1 MWKNNSETSTSS
13 ECDDIVFGGFFF
25 IENNDIRDKEKF
37 LKGCIAPDLLDKKTS
52 HYGNSSDNTD
62 FQKFLEQNSL
72 SSEYNQGYL
81 LHLISDYLFYN
92 KYLKNFIDEFS
103 DEIYHDYNKL
113 NEVLIKKYNVEVPS
127 EIESV
132 VGLETGEPINFDRE
146 SICRF
151 IDAVAQIDLEK
162 CKNLEEYLKEYKIE
176 KEEET
181 EFRE

>member
-1 MWKNNSETSTSS
+1 MPGYVIHLAIGKKY
-13 ECDDIVFGGFFF
+13 
-25 IENNDIRDKEKF
+25 IENNNIRDKEKF

-52 HYGNSSDNTD
+52 HYGNSSDNPD

-132 VGLETGEPINFDRE
+132 VGLEAGEPINFDRE